1 MPKTRNAI
9 DVYKFKGVGELLN
22 TIFPNNIKDTIVKN
36 NPITK
41 LSCVNLFNMWV
52 A

>member
-9 DVYKFKGVGELLN
+9 DVYIFNGVGVFVN
-22 TIFPNNIKDTIVKN
+22 RKFPNNINDVIVKN

-41 LSCVNLFNMWV
+41 LSCVNLFNMLM